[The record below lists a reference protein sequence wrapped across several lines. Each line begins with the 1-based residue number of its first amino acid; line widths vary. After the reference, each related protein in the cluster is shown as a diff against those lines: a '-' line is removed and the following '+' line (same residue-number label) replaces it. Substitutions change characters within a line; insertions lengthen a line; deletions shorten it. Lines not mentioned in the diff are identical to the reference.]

1 MTEKTIFEKN
11 VYLPRNVWAR
21 DEKPVKT
28 HIVIDSNKAKFNPNY
43 HKDDGLFKGYRLID
57 LKDGKELLDV
67 RWYCPNSDV
76 YCCFWLEAGEAS
88 TRGTG
93 RAGGY
98 GYNKTSAAFNEAI
111 ENSGIKNFPTF
122 SGSGC
127 NEEAIQMFAKILGVK
142 RPKIVA
148 FYA

>member
-11 VYLPRNVWAR
+11 VYLPRNIWAR

-43 HKDDGLFKGYRLID
+43 HKDKGLFKGYRLID

-67 RWYCPNSDV
+67 RWYSTGSTV
-76 YCCFWLEAGEAS
+76 FCCFWLMGRTVS
-88 TRGTG
+88 TSGTG
-93 RAGGY
+93 RAGGW

-111 ENSGIKNFPTF
+111 RSAGIENFPAF

-127 NEEAIQMFAKILGVK
+127 NEEAVQMFAKILGVK